1 MRGNMPCWPK
11 IYAIFGTVTERDF
24 WEKSK
29 ARKHI
34 QINAMLRCGFF
45 PKDTLGDGRKIEVRL
60 EKILNNKCFILE
72 SVCPKTRFALW
83 SFPVIQKRIG
93 VADFGDSS
101 KNDSW
106 NSMIFWFLAPINKR
120 SSTKWIYRKYF
131 WKCEVMD
138 ATLSYCA
145 KNEILVNVTE
155 MLQNKNEKF
164 EATKKCIKSSR
175 AKYIIHTNLVMNQ
188 IIWR

>member
-1 MRGNMPCWPK
+1 MRKYAVLNK
-11 IYAIFGTVTERDF
+11 IICNFLRPSLCAISGENPTHRNIYKWHNAALWIFFEKHARWRSRVLDF
-24 WEKSK
+24 FS
-29 ARKHI
+29 
-34 QINAMLRCGFF
+34 GF
-45 PKDTLGDGRKIEVRL
+45 TNKIEVRL
-60 EKILNNKCFILE
+60 QKILNNKWFILE

-145 KNEILVNVTE
+145 KNEVLVNVTG
-155 MLQNKNEKF
+155 MLQNKN
-164 EATKKCIKSSR
+164 
-175 AKYIIHTNLVMNQ
+175 
-188 IIWR
+188 